1 MGGLTE
7 EQKLENL
14 KCEWVNVC
22 LQVRQGMRRWG
33 IETIPLTRKW
43 DEFEEKKNTAEV
55 GADLNTAVSKG

>member
-14 KCEWVNVC
+14 KCEWVNIC
-22 LQVRQGMRRWG
+22 LQVRQGMRKRG
-33 IETIPLTRKW
+33 IETIPLTRKL
-43 DEFEEKKNTAEV
+43 DDFEQKNTAEV

>member
-7 EQKLENL
+7 EQKLENI

-22 LQVRQGMRRWG
+22 LQVRQGMRKRG

-43 DEFEEKKNTAEV
+43 DDFKQKNTAEV

>member
-14 KCEWVNVC
+14 KCEWVNIC
-22 LQVRQGMRRWG
+22 LQVRQGMRRRG

-43 DEFEEKKNTAEV
+43 DELDEKKNTAEV

>member
-14 KCEWVNVC
+14 KCEWVNIC
-22 LQVRQGMRRWG
+22 LQVRQGMRKRG

-43 DEFEEKKNTAEV
+43 DELDEKKNTAEV

>member
-22 LQVRQGMRRWG
+22 LQVRQGMRRRG

-43 DEFEEKKNTAEV
+43 DDIEQKNTAEV

>member
-1 MGGLTE
+1 
-7 EQKLENL
+7 
-14 KCEWVNVC
+14 
-22 LQVRQGMRRWG
+22 MRRRG

>member
-14 KCEWVNVC
+14 KCEWVNIC
-22 LQVRQGMRRWG
+22 LQVRQGMRKRG

-43 DEFEEKKNTAEV
+43 DELDEKKNTAEV
-55 GADLNTAVSKG
+55 VADLNTAVSKG

>member
-22 LQVRQGMRRWG
+22 LQVRQGMRKWG

-43 DEFEEKKNTAEV
+43 DDFEQKNTAEV
-55 GADLNTAVSKG
+55 GADLNTAVLKG

>member
-14 KCEWVNVC
+14 KCEWVNIC
-22 LQVRQGMRRWG
+22 LQVRQGMRKWG

-43 DEFEEKKNTAEV
+43 DELDEKKNTAEV